1 MPVSTSTSSQQACTP
16 LVKAKGYSLGDEVAR
31 LHQLARQVGRQ
42 RVAAEV
48 DDAGELGERHAR
60 LARRPLDDL
69 AVDEIERVGRRL
81 QHGAGHLAARP
92 PSRPCPA
99 CSAASPP
106 MPAPRQAQVP
116 PP

>member
-16 LVKAKGYSLGDEVAR
+16 LVKANGILLGDEMAR

-60 LARRPLDDL
+60 LARRLLDDL
-69 AVDEIERVGRRL
+69 AVDEVERVGR
-81 QHGAGHLAARP
+81 APAAWRRP
-92 PSRPCPA
+92 PS
-99 CSAASPP
+99 ASPP
-106 MPAPRQAQVP
+106 
-116 PP
+116 